1 MYQFPI
7 QYDEPLF
14 RPPSEGHSIILQVTL
29 GCSWNKCAF
38 CEMYSAKQ
46 FRARKEE
53 DVFADVDAFLPY
65 SNQIRKIF
73 LADGDPLVLST
84 ERLVRILNKLKA
96 SFPKLQRISAYASP
110 NNLINKTKEEL
121 QQIKTAGLSLLYIGL
136 ESGDNDVLRFINKGV
151 NQSQMIEA
159 LNKSQDA
166 GLNSSVMIINGVG
179 GKKYSEQH
187 AINSA
192 KLINA
197 IQPKYLSTLVLHAYR
212 GMDYLKSRLS
222 VEFNELNKVE
232 LIQETKTFIEH
243 LELKETIYRSDHASN
258 HLILKG
264 VLGRDKEIFI
274 EKISELYAGH

>member
-1 MYQFPI
+1 MNYFPI

-14 RPPSEGHSIILQVTL
+14 RPPSEGRSIIIQVTL

-38 CEMYSAKQ
+38 CEMYTSKS

-53 DVFADVDAFLPY
+53 DVFNDIDSLLPY
-65 SNQIRKIF
+65 ADSIRKVF

-84 ERLVRILNKLKA
+84 NRLIRILEKLKR
-96 SFPKLQRISAYASP
+96 SFPRLQRISAYASP
-110 NNLINKTKEEL
+110 NNLLNKTKEEL
-121 QQIKTAGLSLLYIGL
+121 QQIKYAGLSLLYIGL
-136 ESGDNDVLRFINKGV
+136 ESGDNEVLGFINKGV

-159 LNKSQDA
+159 LNKSQSA

-179 GKKYSEQH
+179 GQKFSEQH

-222 VEFNELNKVE
+222 VEFNELNQIE

-243 LELKETIYRSDHASN
+243 LELKESIYRSDHASN

-264 VLGRDKEIFI
+264 VLGRDKEVFL
-274 EKISELYAGH
+274 EKINDII